1 MLYVLNTTFH
11 LEPHIH
17 EEWTRYFKNE
27 IIGKNQQLVRELL
40 FELAL
45 QEDPNGIT
53 VSYQV
58 WLRTLEDLASF
69 EENEMNQNIALLHK
83 AFPGC
88 FVFFST
94 QLKLHED

>member
-17 EEWTRYFKNE
+17 SEWTQFFKNE
-27 IIGKNQQLVRELL
+27 IVGKNSKIVRELL
-40 FELAL
+40 FELAH

-58 WLRTLEDLASF
+58 WLRSPEDLSSF
-69 EENEMNQNIALLHK
+69 EENEMNQTIALLHQT
-83 AFPGC
+83 FPGG

-94 QLKLHED
+94 SLLLHED